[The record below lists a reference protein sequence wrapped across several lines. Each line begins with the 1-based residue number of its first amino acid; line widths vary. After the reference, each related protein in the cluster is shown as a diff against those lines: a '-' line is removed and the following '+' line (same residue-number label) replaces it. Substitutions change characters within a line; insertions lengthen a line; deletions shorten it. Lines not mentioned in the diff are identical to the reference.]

1 MLVPASRQER
11 TSAPGAGGLWVR
23 GSCRQLAPTTGGVR
37 THRKPSYTTAQHS
50 VFLTPLT
57 QCRTVSSICPASSL
71 CTDLAA
77 CRCRLLIDAFGPV
90 SCVPK
95 SRDGAFFLQYLF
107 LRYCLVKPPDLPK
120 DESNQAGLQGAAKVQ
135 AVRLAWGNYHEATA
149 VSHAPAQNPQIP
161 RLARLGSQSFGGGG
175 FLEGGEERAR
185 DRERDREREKERER
199 DRERDRVSDVDAS
212 LMINPMLIQKTRYSG
227 PGETHL

>member
-1 MLVPASRQER
+1 
-11 TSAPGAGGLWVR
+11 
-23 GSCRQLAPTTGGVR
+23 
-37 THRKPSYTTAQHS
+37 
-50 VFLTPLT
+50 
-57 QCRTVSSICPASSL
+57 
-71 CTDLAA
+71 
-77 CRCRLLIDAFGPV
+77 
-90 SCVPK
+90 
-95 SRDGAFFLQYLF
+95 LF

-161 RLARLGSQSFGGGG
+161 RLARLRSQSFGGGG

-199 DRERDRVSDVDAS
+199 DRERDREREKERERDRESDVDAS